1 MKASN
6 YNIYADNKG
15 RNVICFNSKLDS
27 FCVLSNND
35 SHFLK
40 NDIQQL
46 AVSSPKVYNALIEKG
61 FIIEDERDEFEELK
75 EEYTNAV
82 NQNHTFRL
90 TILPSLD
97 CNLRCWYC
105 FEKHVHG
112 SHLSDEVSENIF
124 RFVKRQFEENQE
136 LNYLEVELFG
146 GEPLLYLEKELYPL
160 LKRIKDYVASI
171 DKHVFF
177 FFVTN
182 AVCIN
187 EQTLPLLKDL
197 NASFQISID
206 GFKDRHDKVKFIPE
220 TGEGT
225 YDSMIKTIYD
235 ITNTIENSYIN
246 LRINY
251 DGDTLAHMPELIE
264 ELDKVDRKK
273 IGIHLERVWQTGDQ
287 ANNDNE
293 ELRDMINLWMSKGF
307 KVSYMNLSRREYS
320 CKASTNNQAVL
331 SCDGAVYKCS
341 GRDFTEDHRDGQ
353 LNADGTISWKD
364 DKLDE
369 RMQIVTFDN
378 PMCRSCRL
386 MPLCWGPCCQ
396 KQMETGSSD
405 IARYCQKL
413 NMEMSIEDYI
423 LYRFNNAVISNYKK
437 EKL

>member
-1 MKASN
+1 MKASY
-6 YNIYADNKG
+6 YNIFADNKG

-35 SHFLK
+35 ADCLK
-40 NDIQQL
+40 NNVEKL
-46 AVSSPKVYNALIEKG
+46 AANSPKVYNALIEKG
-61 FIIEDERDEFEELK
+61 FIIEDDRDEFEELK
-75 EEYTNAV
+75 EEYRQAV
-82 NQNHTFRL
+82 EQKHTFRL

-105 FEKHVHG
+105 FEKHIHG

-124 RFVKRQFEENQE
+124 RFVKRQFEENDE

-160 LKRIKDYVASI
+160 LKRIKDYITSI
-171 DKHVFF
+171 GKHVFF

-187 EQTLPLLKDL
+187 ETTLPLLKDL

-206 GFKDRHDKVKFIPE
+206 GFKDRHDKVKYIPE

-225 YDSMIKTIYD
+225 YDAMIKTIHSIVD
-235 ITNTIENSYIN
+235 TIENTFIN

-251 DGDTLAHMPELIE
+251 DSETLAHMPELIK
-264 ELDKVDRKK
+264 ELDKVDRNK

-287 ANNDNE
+287 ADKDNQ
-293 ELRDMINLWMSKGF
+293 ELKEMINLWLSNGF
-307 KVSYMNLSRREYS
+307 KVSYMNLSRRPYS
-320 CKASTNNQAVL
+320 CKASTNNQAVM

-341 GRDFTEDHRDGQ
+341 CRDFTDSHMDGH
-353 LNADGTISWKD
+353 LNSAGSISWKE
-364 DKLDE
+364 DKLGQ
-369 RMQIVTFDN
+369 RMEIVSYDN
-378 PMCRSCRL
+378 PMCKNCRL
-386 MPLCWGPCCQ
+386 MPLCWDPCCQ
-396 KQMETGSSD
+396 KQLETGSED

-413 NMEMSIEDYI
+413 NMEMSLADYI
-423 LYRFNNAVISNYKK
+423 LYRFNNAIVSNYKK
-437 EKL
+437 EGL

>member
-1 MKASN
+1 MKASY
-6 YNIYADNKG
+6 YNIFADNKG

-35 SHFLK
+35 ADCLK
-40 NDIQQL
+40 NNVEKL
-46 AVSSPKVYNALIEKG
+46 AANSPKVYNALIEKG
-61 FIIEDERDEFEELK
+61 FIIEDDRDEFEELK
-75 EEYTNAV
+75 EEYRQAV
-82 NQNHTFRL
+82 EQKHTFRL

-105 FEKHVHG
+105 FEKHIHG

-124 RFVKRQFEENQE
+124 RFVKRQFEENDE

-160 LKRIKDYVASI
+160 LKRIKDYITSI
-171 DKHVFF
+171 GKHVFF

-187 EQTLPLLKDL
+187 ETTLPLLKDL

-206 GFKDRHDKVKFIPE
+206 GFKDRHDKVKYIPE

-225 YDSMIKTIYD
+225 YDAMIKTIHSIVD
-235 ITNTIENSYIN
+235 TIENTFIN

-251 DGDTLAHMPELIE
+251 DSETLAHMPELIK
-264 ELDKVDRKK
+264 ELDKVDRNK

-287 ANNDNE
+287 ADKDNQ
-293 ELRDMINLWMSKGF
+293 ELKEMINLWLSKGF
-307 KVSYMNLSRREYS
+307 KVSYMNLSRRPYS
-320 CKASTNNQAVL
+320 CKASTNNQAVM

-341 GRDFTEDHRDGQ
+341 GRDFTDSHMDGH
-353 LNADGTISWKD
+353 LNSDGSISWKE
-364 DKLDE
+364 DKLGQ
-369 RMQIVTFDN
+369 RMEIVSYDN
-378 PMCRSCRL
+378 PMCKNCRL

-396 KQMETGSSD
+396 KQLETGSED

-413 NMEMSIEDYI
+413 NMEMSLADYI
-423 LYRFNNAVISNYKK
+423 LYRFNNAIVSNYKK
-437 EKL
+437 EGL

>member
-1 MKASN
+1 MKVSY

-35 SHFLK
+35 ARLLK
-40 NDIQQL
+40 NNVEQL
-46 AVSSPKVYNALIEKG
+46 AINSPKVYNALIEKG
-61 FIIEDERDEFEELK
+61 FIIENNREELEELK
-75 EEYTNAV
+75 EEYRTAV
-82 NQNHTFRL
+82 KQKDTFRL

-112 SHLSDEVSENIF
+112 SHLSEEVSDNIL
-124 RFVKRQFEENQE
+124 RFVKRQFEENDR
-136 LNYLEVELFG
+136 LKSLEVELFG

-160 LKRIKDYVASI
+160 LTKIKEYVSSI
-171 DKHVFF
+171 GKHVFF

-182 AVCIN
+182 GVCID
-187 EQTLPLLKDL
+187 ERTLPLLNDL

-206 GFKDRHDKVKFIPE
+206 GFKDRHDKVKFIPD

-225 YDSMIKTIYD
+225 YDSIIKTIHNIAD
-235 ITNTIENSYIN
+235 TIENTYIN

-251 DGDTLAHMPELIE
+251 DSETLAHMPELIE
-264 ELDKVDRKK
+264 ELNNVDRNK

-287 ANNDNE
+287 ANKDNNQLKE
-293 ELRDMINLWMSKGF
+293 MINLWLSKGF
-307 KVSYMNLSRREYS
+307 KVSYMNLSRRKYS

-341 GRDFTEDHRDGQ
+341 GRDFTEEHRDGY
-353 LNADGTISWKD
+353 LNSDGAICWKENKLAD
-364 DKLDE
+364 
-369 RMQIVTFDN
+369 RMEIVTYDN
-378 PMCRSCRL
+378 AMCRSCRL
-386 MPLCWGPCCQ
+386 LPLCWGPCCQ
-396 KQMETGSSD
+396 KQLESGDKD

-413 NMEMSIEDYI
+413 NMEMSMTDYI
-423 LYRFNNAVISNYKK
+423 LYRFNNALISNYKH
-437 EKL
+437 ESL

>member
-1 MKASN
+1 MKASY
-6 YNIYADNKG
+6 YNLFADNKG
-15 RNVICFNSKLDS
+15 RNVICFNSRLDF

-35 SHFLK
+35 ARLLK
-40 NDIQQL
+40 TDVEQL
-46 AVSSPKVYNALIEKG
+46 AINSPKVYDALVEKG
-61 FIIEDERDEFEELK
+61 FIIDDDRDELEELR
-75 EEYTNAV
+75 EEYVNAV
-82 NQNHTFRL
+82 EQKHTFRL

-112 SHLSDEVSENIF
+112 SHLTDEVSENIL
-124 RFVKRQFEENQE
+124 RFVKRLFEENEE
-136 LNYLEVELFG
+136 LEYLEVELFG

-160 LKRIKDYVASI
+160 LKKIREYVASI
-171 DKHVFF
+171 GKHVFF

-187 EQTLPLLKDL
+187 ERTMPLLKDL

-235 ITNTIENSYIN
+235 LTDTPGNTYVN

-251 DGDTLAHMPELIE
+251 DGETLAHMPELIE
-264 ELDKVDRKK
+264 ELDKVDRNK

-287 ANNDNE
+287 ANKDNT
-293 ELRDMINLWMSKGF
+293 ELKEMISLWLSKGF
-307 KVSYMNLSRREYS
+307 KVSYMNLSRRPYS
-320 CKASTNNQAVL
+320 CKASTRNQAVL

-341 GRDFTEDHRDGQ
+341 GRDFTEEHRDGK
-353 LNADGTISWKD
+353 LNADGTISWKE
-364 DKLDE
+364 DKLRH
-369 RMQIVTFDN
+369 RMGIVTFDN
-378 PMCRSCRL
+378 AMCRSCRL
-386 MPLCWGPCCQ
+386 LPLCWGPCCQ
-396 KQMETGSSD
+396 KQMETGSND

-413 NMEMSIEDYI
+413 NMEMSLEDYI
-423 LYRFNNAVISNYKK
+423 LYRFNNAFISNYWQ
-437 EKL
+437 ERL